1 MATLQVELVAAD
13 RKVWSGGASMVLVRT
28 PDGDIGVL
36 PGHQPVLAVLVGGG
50 VSIRTAEGSIEAAV
64 HGGFFSVSDNRV
76 SILAESAELSSEID
90 VQRAEKAAAR
100 ARQDGSQDDLDRAET
115 RIRVAS
121 L

>member
-1 MATLQVELVAAD
+1 
-13 RKVWSGGASMVLVRT
+13 
-28 PDGDIGVL
+28 
-36 PGHQPVLAVLVGGG
+36 
-50 VSIRTAEGSIEAAV
+50 
-64 HGGFFSVSDNRV
+64 SDNRV